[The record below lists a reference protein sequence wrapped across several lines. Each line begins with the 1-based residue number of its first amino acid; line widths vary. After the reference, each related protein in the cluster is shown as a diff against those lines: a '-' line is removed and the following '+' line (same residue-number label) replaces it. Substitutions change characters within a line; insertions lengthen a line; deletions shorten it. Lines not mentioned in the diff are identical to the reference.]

1 MSRHPIRVLWRFFL
15 FLGVCGC
22 ALLDFV
28 LRVWLTGRAGE
39 IRKRT
44 EWSRRWGRAFASV
57 LQVEIM
63 VEGRAPSAG
72 ILVSNHLSYLDI
84 VVFATT
90 RPMVFVSKADVQR
103 WPMIGWLTRCAG
115 SLFLKREVKADVVR
129 IGQQFAPLIAAGE
142 VIAVFPEGTSSG
154 GDAVLPFKASLFA
167 PVAAHGWTLTPA
179 AIRYQLDDGD
189 VSQEVAYWAD
199 MSFAPHFMNL
209 LSKRRIRATVRFG
222 EPIEG
227 VTDRKQLAREAHD
240 QVTALHAE
248 LTGSGADPIRVQ

>member
-1 MSRHPIRVLWRFFL
+1 MSRHPIRVLWRFSL

-22 ALLDFV
+22 ALLDFA
-28 LRVWLTGRAGE
+28 LRVWLTGRSGK

-44 EWSRRWGRAFASV
+44 EWSRRWGRAFAFV
-57 LQVEIM
+57 LQVKIV
-63 VEGRAPSAG
+63 VEGDVPSAG

-90 RPMVFVSKADVQR
+90 RPMVFVSKADVQG
-103 WPMIGWLTRCAG
+103 WPIIGWLTRGAG
-115 SLFLKREVKADVVR
+115 TLFLKREVKTDVVR
-129 IGQQFAPLIAAGE
+129 IGQQFAPLIEEGE

-199 MSFAPHFMNL
+199 MTFAPHFMNL
-209 LSKRRIRATVRFG
+209 LSKRHVRATIRFG

-227 VTDRKQLAREAHD
+227 IGDRKLLAREAYD
-240 QVTALHAE
+240 RVTALHSE
-248 LTGSGADPIRVQ
+248 LTGSNADPVRAQ